1 MTTSISAEQM
11 RSAFPDLDLALETMN
26 LEHELNEVICFEGY
40 VRRFEKSAE
49 IIVTL
54 SHGYELSIKPLI
66 TSHGGYS
73 AWTRTQTRINPET
86 CEAISRQIYATHCTI
101 RHAERQEL
109 KTAQFEI
116 EASTLERVVL
126 KALYSMQKAG
136 KKRLVPI
143 PLETIN

>member
-11 RSAFPDLDLALETMN
+11 RAAFPDLDLALETMN
-26 LEHELNEVICFEGY
+26 LEHELNEVLCFEGY
-40 VRRFEKSAE
+40 VRRFEKSTE
-49 IIVTL
+49 IVVTL

-73 AWTRTQTRINPET
+73 AWTRTQTTINAET
-86 CEAISRQIYATHCTI
+86 RETMSRKIYATHCTI
-101 RHAERQEL
+101 RGAAHQEL
-109 KTAQFEI
+109 KTAEFEI

-126 KALYSMQKAG
+126 KALYSMQKTG

-143 PLETIN
+143 PNETIN